1 MSHFSNEKTEI
12 ELFVVENFNYDD
24 ENPYTSQIEEEGEFV
39 QISPIQEKETID
51 DDSILNNVEQANES
65 GR

>member
-51 DDSILNNVEQANES
+51 DDSILNNVEQTNES